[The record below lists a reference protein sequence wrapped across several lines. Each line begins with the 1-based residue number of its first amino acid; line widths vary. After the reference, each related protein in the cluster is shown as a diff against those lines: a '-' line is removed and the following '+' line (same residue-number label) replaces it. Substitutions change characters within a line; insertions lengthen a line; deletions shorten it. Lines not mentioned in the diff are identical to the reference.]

1 LAGSPDAQFGKYRA
15 EYRAFAASKLA
26 FHQSNSIEKVIG
38 NHCVISCYSPLGGS
52 MRAWQNS
59 GAAIGGLTQV
69 KDNIMR
75 ASHNLAVALLIT
87 STGTAAAATLTVG
100 NGDQYATLP
109 AAVAASSNGDTID
122 VYANATPYTDEYVTI
137 TKNLTIDGI
146 GTTPVF
152 TQTPG
157 TEIGNLMGFLVI
169 QANVT
174 VQNLS
179 FQDASISLNNGDNAA
194 GIRFQSGS
202 LTVIDS
208 SFIGNQ
214 NGILATPFTAGTG
227 TVTVTNSTFTDNGVA
242 TGPSAGLEH
251 GIYVN
256 QVALFTF
263 TGNTVTGTQVG
274 SDVKSRAGE
283 TILTGNTLEEG
294 ITGTASYAADFSN
307 GGIAVF
313 SGNTVNQGSNT
324 GNNSMVAYGAEGLD
338 YSTNSLLVSGN
349 TFNSSDTSGVPT
361 GINNFTTTVNASVTC
376 NAFNGVTN
384 LTSGPATLSGNVI
397 NGPLP
402 ACTTASVP
410 EPSSA
415 AGLLTGMV
423 GLLLAMLVR
432 RRTI

>member
-1 LAGSPDAQFGKYRA
+1 MG
-15 EYRAFAASKLA
+15 
-26 FHQSNSIEKVIG
+26 
-38 NHCVISCYSPLGGS
+38 
-52 MRAWQNS
+52 MWQNI
-59 GAAIGGLTQV
+59 GAAIWGLTQV

-75 ASHNLAVALLIT
+75 ASHIWAAALLIT

-100 NGDQYATLP
+100 NGEQYATLP
-109 AAVAASSNGDTID
+109 DAVAAASAGDTVD
-122 VYANATPYTDEYVTI
+122 VYANASPYTDEYVTI
-137 TKNLTIDGI
+137 TKNLTIVGV

-152 TQTPG
+152 TQTSG

-179 FQDASISLNNGDNAA
+179 FQNASISLNNGDNAA

-202 LTVIDS
+202 LTVINS

-214 NGILATPFTAGTG
+214 DGILATPFTSGAG
-227 TVTVTNSTFTDNGVA
+227 TVTVTNSTFTGNGVA
-242 TGPSAGLEH
+242 TGPDAGLEH
-251 GIYVN
+251 AIYVN
-256 QVALFTF
+256 QVAQFTF
-263 TGNTVTGTQVG
+263 TGNTVTGTLVG
-274 SDVKSRAGE
+274 SDVKSRAAN
-283 TILTGNTLEEG
+283 TILTGNVLEEG
-294 ITGTASYAADFSN
+294 VTGTASYAADFSN
-307 GGIAVF
+307 GGTAVF
-313 SGNTVNQGSNT
+313 SDNTVNQGSNT
-324 GNNSMVAYGAEGLD
+324 GNDTMVAYGAEGLD

-376 NAFNGVTN
+376 NAFNGVTT
-384 LTSGPATLSGNVI
+384 LTTGPATLSDNVI

-402 ACTTASVP
+402 ACATTSVP